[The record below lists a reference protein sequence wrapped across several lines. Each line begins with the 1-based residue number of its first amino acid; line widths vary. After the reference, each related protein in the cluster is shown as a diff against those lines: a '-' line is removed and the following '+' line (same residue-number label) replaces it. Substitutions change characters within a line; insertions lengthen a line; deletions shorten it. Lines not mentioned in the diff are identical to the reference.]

1 MAALFGEGLGYKAV
15 ARRVGMPVMTAKKWS
30 LAYRVGGREALM
42 AKRGG
47 NRSYDWDTK
56 VAAARDHVD
65 RGVAKSVVMERY
77 AIACVTTLEAWCRA
91 YRAGGAEALRPG
103 RRGRPRGSGPRPE
116 PDPTP
121 EGALREENEF
131 LRARVAYLEKAL
143 ALPSSRSPT
152 GRKR

>member
-1 MAALFGEGLGYKAV
+1 
-15 ARRVGMPVMTAKKWS
+15 
-30 LAYRVGGREALM
+30 M

-103 RRGRPRGSGPRPE
+103 PGGRRGPGDRGRGRSRIRRPRG
-116 PDPTP
+116 
-121 EGALREENEF
+121 
-131 LRARVAYLEKAL
+131 VA
-143 ALPSSRSPT
+143 
-152 GRKR
+152 G